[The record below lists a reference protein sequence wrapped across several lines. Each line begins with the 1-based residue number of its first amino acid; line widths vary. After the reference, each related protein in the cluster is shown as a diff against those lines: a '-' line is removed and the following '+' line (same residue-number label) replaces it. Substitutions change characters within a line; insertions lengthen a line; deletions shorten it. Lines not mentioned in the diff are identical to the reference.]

1 MPKKDE
7 KTTFDPSVTTPK
19 DDLKITPEDDT
30 AYRKYERKRL
40 LEQDNPTIIDKET
53 WVRINRR

>member
-19 DDLKITPEDDT
+19 DDLKITQADET
-30 AYRKYERKRL
+30 AYMKYERKRL
-40 LEQDNPTIIDKET
+40 LEADNPTIIDKET